1 MPEDPLH
8 SWTDWGSPFQSLR
21 LLEKLDAGLTNQ
33 NYLIEAN
40 ERRCVLRIN
49 AQNSLA
55 LGIDRKREKLILEK
69 ASASGLAPD
78 VLFCSPEHGVL
89 ITDFIDGQHW
99 HASDLDDANKLSLLT
114 TAINQIHNLNVETE
128 KFDYQKHEQNYWQQ
142 LQDKAVSIPDE
153 LFSRRDSV
161 LKFIEEIPVTATICH
176 HDLNPANIIVQSD
189 RIYFLD
195 WEYAAPA
202 WPALDFA
209 ALSVEWAI
217 PVEQLP
223 LPAHISVKD
232 VLLASELYIHL
243 CDLWSCLQNSKNL

>member
-8 SWTDWGSPFQSLR
+8 GWTDWGSPFQSLR

-33 NYLIEAN
+33 NYLIEADG
-40 ERRCVLRIN
+40 RKCVLRIN
-49 AQNSLA
+49 APYSLA
-55 LGIDRKREKLILEK
+55 LGIDRSREKLILEK

-78 VLFCSPEHGVL
+78 ILFCSPEHGVL
-89 ITDFIDGQHW
+89 ITYFIDGQHW
-99 HASDLDDANKLSLLT
+99 HASDLDDADKLSLLT
-114 TAINQIHNLNVETE
+114 TAINQIHNLNVETK

-153 LFSRRDSV
+153 LYRQRDSV
-161 LKFIEEIPVTATICH
+161 LGFIEKIPVTATICH
-176 HDLNPANIIVQSD
+176 HDLNPGNIIIQSD
-189 RIYFLD
+189 KIYFLD

-202 WPALDFA
+202 WPAFDFA

-223 LPAHISVKD
+223 LPAHISVYD
-232 VLLASELYIHL
+232 VLQATEFYIYL
-243 CDLWSCLQNSKNL
+243 CNLWSALQKENNS